1 MASQLKPMILFLN
14 LSRFNIT
21 AHFFLLHN
29 YSVTMYFNMT
39 QISSRKGSMGFKQR
53 LNFAMRQ
60 SKKCKAVGK
69 FLELV

>member
-1 MASQLKPMILFLN
+1 
-14 LSRFNIT
+14 
-21 AHFFLLHN
+21 
-29 YSVTMYFNMT
+29 MT

-69 FLELV
+69 FLESV